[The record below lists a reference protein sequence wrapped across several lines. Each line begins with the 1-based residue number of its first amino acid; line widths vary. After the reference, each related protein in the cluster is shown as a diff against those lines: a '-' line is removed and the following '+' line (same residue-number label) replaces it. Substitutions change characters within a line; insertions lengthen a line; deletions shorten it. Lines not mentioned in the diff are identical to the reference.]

1 MYKKD
6 KMAQRRGKNMTYK
19 IAFFDI
25 DGTILPP
32 NHIIQQSTKDAIKQ
46 LQEKGIE
53 VVIATGRTIVDTLD
67 VAKQLNVDSFLT
79 FNGAYGIRKGK
90 ELFTTSFPRPLV
102 EKVLQEGQKEQ
113 FDVLVLTKEGTS
125 TSTYEAERVRH
136 FSKRLHMDIFELSE
150 KHKEETLGMTI
161 LLDRNYQNNH
171 EELSLVK
178 CNIDIDFSYDLLLKE
193 VNKGTAVERYLKEI
207 GVDKSEAFAIGD
219 GMNDKEMLAYV
230 GMGVAMGNASKDL
243 HPYANYITT
252 SVEEDGI
259 FNALKKAEMI

>member
-1 MYKKD
+1 M
-6 KMAQRRGKNMTYK
+6 NYK

-67 VAKQLNVDSFLT
+67 IAKQLNIDSFLT

-102 EKVLQEGQKEQ
+102 ERVLQEGQKEK

-161 LLDRNYQNNH
+161 LLDRNYQNKH

-219 GMNDKEMLAYV
+219 GMNDKEMLVYV

-243 HPYANYITT
+243 HPYADYITT